1 MNNNDAGVDTEN
13 DANADGRHQ
22 EGDYKGYKSLFTIPI
37 HGHGSQ
43 PESVTM

>member
-1 MNNNDAGVDTEN
+1 MDNDDDGADTEN
-13 DANADGRHQ
+13 DANADGGHQ
-22 EGDYKGYKSLFTIPI
+22 EGGYKGYKNLFTIPI